1 MNSLSSMTNIYYN
14 PVNPVMFQL
23 QQNEPKRQQ
32 EMKPTEVFE
41 KLLYKECEKN
51 SRIIG
56 TPPRPV
62 QASFNQ
68 FAFQRA
74 GRTLALVNQGERQT
88 FSVRDGEG
96 AASSSNAELL
106 CDRKAPQADLAS
118 CPGVDGGPQY
128 PDPQPA
134 LPSGGRVESAQS
146 VRGF

>member
-1 MNSLSSMTNIYYN
+1 MNSLTNMTNIYYN
-14 PVNPVMFQL
+14 PVNPLPFQF
-23 QQNEPKRQQ
+23 QQNELKRQE

-62 QASFNQ
+62 QANFNQ

-74 GRTLALVNQGERQT
+74 GRTLAFVNQGVRQT
-88 FSVRDGEG
+88 FSVKDGEG
-96 AASSSNAELL
+96 AISPSNAEIP
-106 CDRKAPQADLAS
+106 CEMKAPQADIES
-118 CPGVDGGPQY
+118 CAGVEGGPQY
-128 PDPQPA
+128 PAPQPA
-134 LPSGGRVESAQS
+134 PPSAGRIESAQS